1 MTVYWL
7 PNVITSP
14 LFIDYLS
21 LTLDIPELDKHEVL
35 KNFKSVLK
43 QFPDKKEMF
52 GNSDVT
58 IKTNDGLYYYR
69 KDVYLLEVDEHV
81 RFYCMPKN
89 IYGNFLKIEWN
100 PSKIDT
106 AEVAEL
112 VNLILPGGY
121 SDLIAHGRIT
131 RVDITTQV
139 KNICL
144 DEIVYHYPNLKVNKA
159 YAGPKGNESVY
170 LGKVSSEKSFTLY
183 DKKKQIKDTN
193 KKKFK
198 MHKLSIPKTKQI
210 QVEFKFRP
218 KKKSITL
225 VELVVVG
232 KPFYEKLKIMKIN
245 YLPKQTT
252 DFDSLVNVTISNM
265 QTRGFNK
272 ALQLIKGGKRRKRVK
287 ATIEKVCYA
296 SWWNPTSIW
305 ETLPDAIEKI
315 VNPTPN
321 KWSNIESC

>member
-7 PNVITSP
+7 PNVTTSP

-21 LTLDIPELDKHEVL
+21 LTLNVPELEKHEVL
-35 KNFKSVLK
+35 KDFMSVLS

-52 GNSDVT
+52 GNGDAT

-69 KDVYLLEVDEHV
+69 KDVYLLEEDEHI

-100 PSKIDT
+100 PSKVDS
-106 AEVAEL
+106 AEVAEI

-121 SDLIAHGRIT
+121 CDLIAYGRIT
-131 RVDITTQV
+131 RVDITTLVQNV
-139 KNICL
+139 GMDKIL
-144 DEIVYHYPNLKVNKA
+144 YHYPNLKVTKS
-159 YAGPKGNESVY
+159 YAGPKGNGSAY
-170 LGKVSSEKSFTLY
+170 LGSVSSEKSFTFY
-183 DKKKQIKDTN
+183 DKKKQVKDTN

-198 MHKLSIPKTKQI
+198 MHKKPIPKTEQI

-225 VELVVVG
+225 SELFAVG
-232 KPFYEKLKIMKIN
+232 KPFYEKLKIMRVN
-245 YLPKQTT
+245 YLPKQTA

-265 QTRGFNK
+265 QTRGHNK
-272 ALQLIKGGKRRKRVK
+272 ALQLIEGPKRRKKVQAR
-287 ATIEKVCYA
+287 IEQVCYA
-296 SWWNPTSIW
+296 SWWNPEKLW
-305 ETLPDAIEKI
+305 GTLPDAIEQI
-315 VNPTPN
+315 VNPVPN